1 MIRHSVLDHQSV
13 RRRRQR
19 DYGQWGFGLVKVLLV
34 LLGLGGLSLALI
46 AGYQFVSSSSVFRL
60 KNVVVAGVDE
70 SLKGELIRISGI
82 TKSQSLLSIDSAGI
96 KSKIESHPWIRSVFL
111 KREFPHTLHIRAENE
126 APMAIA
132 LLDALYFVSSTG
144 ETFKKVE
151 RDDSVD
157 FPIITGLSPGGEENG
172 EHLRRVVAFLDLLS
186 AGETPLSIDELS
198 EVYVNQN
205 GALTIYVKQFLFKV
219 CLGKED
225 FSKKLD
231 SLQNVI
237 RHLRSTRRLD
247 QVRSIDLDY
256 TDRAIVA
263 FGDSVA

>member
-1 MIRHSVLDHQSV
+1 MIRRSVLDHQSV

-46 AGYQFVSSSSVFRL
+46 TGYQFVSSSPAFRL
-60 KNVVVAGVDE
+60 KNIVVAGVDD

-82 TKSQSLLSIDSAGI
+82 TESANLLSIDSAGI

-111 KREFPHTLHIRAENE
+111 RREFPHTLHIRAENE
-126 APMAIA
+126 APVAIA
-132 LLDALYFVSSTG
+132 LLDTMYFVSSRG

-151 RDDSVD
+151 TDDSVD
-157 FPIITGLSPGGEENG
+157 FPVITGLSPGGKDNG

-186 AGETPLSIDELS
+186 SGETPLSIDELS
-198 EVYVNQN
+198 EVSVNQH
-205 GALTIYVKQFLFKV
+205 GELSIYVKKFPFKV
-219 CLGKED
+219 CLGRED
-225 FSKKLD
+225 FTRKLD

-237 RHLRSTRRLD
+237 KHLKSTRRLD

-256 TDRAIVA
+256 IDRAIVA

>member
-1 MIRHSVLDHQSV
+1 MIRRSVLDRQSV
-13 RRRRQR
+13 RRKRHR
-19 DYGQWGFGLVKVLLV
+19 DYGQWGFGLVKVFLV
-34 LLGLGGLSLALI
+34 LFGLAGLSLALTT
-46 AGYQFVSSSSVFRL
+46 GYQFVSSSPFFRL
-60 KNVVVAGVDE
+60 KNIVVAGVDD

-126 APMAIA
+126 APVAIA
-132 LLDALYFVSSTG
+132 LLDTLYFVSSTG
-144 ETFKKVE
+144 ETFKKVG

-157 FPIITGLSPGGEENG
+157 FPIITGLSPGGEDNRV
-172 EHLRRVVAFLDLLS
+172 HLRKVVAFLDLLS
-186 AGETPLSIDELS
+186 SGETPLSIDELS

-205 GALTIYVKQFLFKV
+205 GALTIYVKQFPFKV

-237 RHLRSTRRLD
+237 RHLKSTRRLD

-256 TDRAIVA
+256 RDRAIVA
-263 FGDSVA
+263 FDDSVA